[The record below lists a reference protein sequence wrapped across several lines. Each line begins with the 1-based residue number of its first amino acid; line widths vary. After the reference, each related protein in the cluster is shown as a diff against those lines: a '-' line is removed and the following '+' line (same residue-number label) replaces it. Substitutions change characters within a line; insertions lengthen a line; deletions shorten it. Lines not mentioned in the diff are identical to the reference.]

1 MIIAIGLLLALI
13 PLLGVAW
20 IVLTGSP
27 FTVDGLFM
35 SLILLAISGV
45 FGTTALFELRNR
57 MTGKGE
63 EEPSQPLSPAGSA
76 SAGAL
81 VQKGLVESVQFY
93 ESNIGQPNK
102 SIVMLSNNSTPARML
117 VLEGDMRNALPV
129 GRRVEVAF
137 RKERDRQV
145 LVDVIYS

>member
-45 FGTTALFELRNR
+45 FGTTALYELRNR
-57 MTGKGE
+57 MAGKGE
-63 EEPSQPLSPAGSA
+63 EEPLQPLSPGAS

-81 VQKGLVESVQFY
+81 VRKGLVESVQFY
-93 ESNIGQPNK
+93 ESNVGQPNK
-102 SIVMLSNNSTPARML
+102 SIVMLSNDSTPARML

-129 GRRVEVAF
+129 GRRVEVSF

-145 LVDVIYS
+145 LVDVTYS